1 MRFEVHRKRLGTAM
15 NMSIENNTRLHL
27 GFYDELN
34 KVKVLTVTNDIEHR
48 LVIMGVVNGKEKLID
63 LLDEAGI
70 DHYTVGGD
78 PGLIPPSLPTAI
90 KVTPHKIVNT
100 LDEGFRMVDER
111 QLKILSGE
119 TLTEEE
125 LSISMPLSLHVFS
138 SYTTIDEGFPRIVN
152 WFKTQTKTV
161 PTSWLERL
169 VQTRSFSYEEM
180 KEYSQ
185 NNRETRLSASA
196 W

>member
-1 MRFEVHRKRLGTAM
+1 MKFEVHRKRLGTAM
-15 NMSIENNTRLHL
+15 NMGIENNTRLHL

-90 KVTPHKIVNT
+90 KVTPRKIVNT

-119 TLTEEE
+119 PLTEEE
-125 LSISMPLSLHVFS
+125 SSISMPLSLHVFS

-152 WFKTQTKTV
+152 WFRARSETV
-161 PTSWLERL
+161 PALWLEKL
-169 VQTRSFSYEEM
+169 VQTRSFSYEEV
-180 KEYSQ
+180 KEFSQ
-185 NNRETRLSASA
+185 KNRETRLSASA
-196 W
+196 

>member
-1 MRFEVHRKRLGTAM
+1 M

-34 KVKVLTVTNDIEHR
+34 KVKVHTVTNDIERR

-78 PGLIPPSLPTAI
+78 PGLIPPSLPIAI
-90 KVTPHKIVNT
+90 KVTSYKIVNT

-111 QLKILSGE
+111 QLKVLSGE
-119 TLTEEE
+119 PLTEEE
-125 LSISMPLSLHVFS
+125 SSISMPLSLHVFS

-152 WFKTQTKTV
+152 WFKTRTETL
-161 PTSWLERL
+161 WLEKL
-169 VQTRSFSYEEM
+169 VQTRSFSYEEV

-185 NNRETRLSASA
+185 KNRETRLSALLSKRHSLS
-196 W
+196 

>member
-1 MRFEVHRKRLGTAM
+1 M

-34 KVKVLTVTNDIEHR
+34 KVKVHTVTNDIERR
-48 LVIMGVVNGKEKLID
+48 LVIMGVVNGKGELID
-63 LLDEAGI
+63 LCGEAGI

-90 KVTPHKIVNT
+90 KVTPRKIVNT

-119 TLTEEE
+119 PLTEEE
-125 LSISMPLSLHVFS
+125 SSISMPLSLHVFS

-152 WFKTQTKTV
+152 WFKTHTETV
-161 PTSWLERL
+161 STFWLEKL
-169 VQTRSFSYEEM
+169 VQTRSFSYEEV
-180 KEYSQ
+180 KEFSQ
-185 NNRETRLSASA
+185 KNRETRLSTSA
-196 W
+196 